1 MQVFTEIMPL
11 RSFLAE
17 KKSQNFKIGLVP
29 TMGALH
35 DGHLKLVEECTKSC
49 DITVVSIFV
58 NPKQFN
64 DSADFENYPNLIDQ
78 DLEKLGNLE
87 VDVVYNPE
95 SAEMY
100 PEETCVSIGFG
111 KLEESME
118 GYFRPNHFGGVGLVV
133 SKLFNIVS
141 PDVAFFGQK
150 DFQQLALIR
159 KLNADLSFGIEIVSV
174 PTVRENDG
182 LAMSSRNLRL
192 TEEERTVAPVIY
204 KTLNLLKEE
213 LLSGKTVEDS
223 RRTAKTYIES
233 HRSIRLEYL
242 EVVDSNS
249 LAQVFSV
256 DQHSQVSLCIAAYLG
271 DVRLID
277 NLYLFSR

>member
-1 MQVFTEIMPL
+1 
-11 RSFLAE
+11 
-17 KKSQNFKIGLVP
+17 
-29 TMGALH
+29 MGALH

-64 DSADFENYPNLIDQ
+64 DSADFENYPNLIGQ
-78 DLEKLGNLE
+78 DLEKLENIE

-95 SAEMY
+95 SKEMY
-100 PEETCVSIGFG
+100 PEETCVTIGFG

-192 TEEERTVAPVIY
+192 TEEERTIAPVIY

-249 LAQVFSV
+249 LAQVFSI

>member
-1 MQVFTEIMPL
+1 
-11 RSFLAE
+11 
-17 KKSQNFKIGLVP
+17 
-29 TMGALH
+29 MGALH

-49 DITVVSIFV
+49 DFTVVSIFV

-64 DSADFENYPNLIDQ
+64 DSADFENYPNLIGQ
-78 DLEKLGNLE
+78 DLEKLKKLD

-95 SAEMY
+95 STEMY
-100 PEETCVSIGFG
+100 PEETYVTIGFG
-111 KLEESME
+111 KLEKSME

-233 HRSIRLEYL
+233 YRSIRLEYL

-249 LAQVFSV
+249 LAQVFSI